1 MARNDRSRAGFTLVE
16 MLVVIGI
23 TSLFAALAIGYSHV
37 GQNENALTVE
47 TAKVAEMMLQA
58 RQLALATYGGSTASG
73 GSQNAC
79 AFGVLFDYTAE
90 TYSLFA
96 YEPVPA
102 GTRCPSLA
110 STTAVG
116 FGKNDAYIQPYSPS
130 SWQMPLSDG
139 VAIVPPG
146 NFPAVCTN
154 AEGANGGAVSAIL
167 FYPPNPTMLVRYYT
181 TAPGSLGAPQSASV
195 VCLAT
200 IDGKNAAPITV
211 NPEGQ
216 VSF

>member
-1 MARNDRSRAGFTLVE
+1 

-47 TAKVAEMMLQA
+47 TAKVAEVMLQA
-58 RQLALATYGGSTASG
+58 RQLALATYGGSAASG
-73 GSQNAC
+73 GTQNAC
-79 AFGVLFDYTAE
+79 AFGVLFDYTAG

-96 YEPVPA
+96 YEPVAP

-110 STTAVG
+110 NATAMG
-116 FGKNDAYIQPYSPS
+116 FGRNDAYIQPYAAS
-130 SWQMPLSDG
+130 SWQMPFSEG
-139 VAIVPPG
+139 VGIVPPG
-146 NFPAVCTN
+146 NFPGVCTN
-154 AEGANGGAVSAIL
+154 AQGANGGAISAIM
-167 FYPPNPTMLVRYYT
+167 FYPPNPSMLVRYYT

-195 VCLAT
+195 VCLQT
-200 IDGKNAAPITV
+200 IDGKNATTITV

-216 VSF
+216 INF